1 MNNIQKFP
9 DLLKII
15 KKRSKNT
22 TNAQC
27 KKHGEKIILRRII
40 IMLLKRGELKEKF
53 KKQPEK
59 KDVLCTEK
67 LNEGTVY
74 FVMKIIQLKS
84 SRVTSGSTKRRGKN
98 Y

>member
-1 MNNIQKFP
+1 
-9 DLLKII
+9 
-15 KKRSKNT
+15 
-22 TNAQC
+22 
-27 KKHGEKIILRRII
+27 
-40 IMLLKRGELKEKF
+40 MLLKRGELKEKF

-84 SRVTSGSTKRRGKN
+84 SRVTSGK